1 VNVLF
6 TLILHLLLIGTILAL
21 LVGIVLVAFRKVS
34 PMERLIR
41 TFAMVAGVLV
51 AFGANAAGVD
61 FARFSL
67 SALEAV
73 TPEGTLTATLV
84 PGAAGIAIGTYL
96 VRSYRK
102 SRDLGVRVMS
112 FLGMLA
118 VASFMQVY
126 AVVTD
131 TKGFFLGAAAI
142 PNVAFVVGIIL
153 SIVLQFNEDGTP
165 AVSENR
171 IAEFAKSLK
180 QKAQKQTEE

>member
-1 VNVLF
+1 VNIFF
-6 TLILHLLLIGTILAL
+6 TLILHLLLIGTMLAL
-21 LVGIVLVAFRKVS
+21 LVGIILVAFRNVS

-73 TPEGTLTATLV
+73 TPESTLTATLV
-84 PGAAGIAIGTYL
+84 PGAAGVAVGAYL
-96 VRSYRK
+96 VRAYRR
-102 SRDLGVRVMS
+102 SHELGVRVMS

-131 TKGFFLGAAAI
+131 TKGFFLGTAAI

-153 SIVLQFNEDGTP
+153 SIVFRFNEDGTQS
-165 AVSENR
+165 ASENR
-171 IAEFAKSLK
+171 IAEFARSLK
-180 QKAQKQTEE
+180 QKAQKQTGE